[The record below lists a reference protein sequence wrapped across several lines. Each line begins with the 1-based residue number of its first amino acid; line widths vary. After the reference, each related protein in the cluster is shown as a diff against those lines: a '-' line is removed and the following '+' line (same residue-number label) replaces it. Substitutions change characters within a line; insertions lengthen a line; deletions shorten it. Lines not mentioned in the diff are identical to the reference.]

1 MRRPGNGPKSI
12 WPKVIMLLFGGRQQS
27 KAVKQSNTVL
37 RPVVIIPTGLKK
49 QLHIINNGIFYGGIK
64 NQDNTRRTVENN
76 L

>member
-12 WPKVIMLLFGGRQQS
+12 WPKVIILLFGEHQ
-27 KAVKQSNTVL
+27 QSNTVL
-37 RPVVIIPTGLKK
+37 RPVIIIPTGLKK

-64 NQDNTRRTVENN
+64 NQDNTRGTVENN